1 LGWTAPNLSL
11 ASGKA
16 RPSAARHDRLLMELS
31 IAFASDAAVADPRDS
46 EHTIHRG

>member
-16 RPSAARHDRLLMELS
+16 RPVPELQLRSLKDRSDRERSLRATLL
-31 IAFASDAAVADPRDS
+31 
-46 EHTIHRG
+46 